1 MFDFVWHLRGSVPL
15 DGGDATDADVLDNV
29 AYLLSKQQK
38 GVIERAATYLAFDD
52 PLWRNLYKENWR
64 AMAIYERGRFW
75 IDQDM
80 NGRFLRYDL
89 RSLNTLVFC
98 LIGVVISFLFG
109 LAGGGLV
116 MGLLF
121 GVAAFAW
128 LYGINALLALVRV
141 PLAIRKA
148 ANFI

>member
-1 MFDFVWHLRGSVPL
+1 MFNSVWHLRGSVPL
-15 DGGDATDADVLDNV
+15 DGGDVTDADVLDSV

-38 GVIERAATYLAFDD
+38 GVTERAASYLVFDD
-52 PLWRNLYKENWR
+52 PLWRNFYRENWR

-75 IDQDM
+75 IEQDM
-80 NGRFLRYDL
+80 NGRFLRYEL

-98 LIGVVISFLFG
+98 LVGVAISFLFG
-109 LAGGGLV
+109 LAGGGLE
-116 MGLLF
+116 MGFLF

-128 LYGINALLALVRV
+128 LYGINVLLALVRV

-148 ANFI
+148 ANFE